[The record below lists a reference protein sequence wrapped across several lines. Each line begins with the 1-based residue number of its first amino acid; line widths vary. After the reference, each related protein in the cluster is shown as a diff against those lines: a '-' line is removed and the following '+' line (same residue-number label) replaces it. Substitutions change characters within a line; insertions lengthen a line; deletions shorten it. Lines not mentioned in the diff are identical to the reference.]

1 MELVKII
8 QQLADNFLSDTVAIR
23 RHLHAHPELSFNEY
37 QTSAFIQNKLSE
49 YGISFQN
56 GIADTGIVAIVEGQN
71 PGSRTVALRADMDA
85 LPIEEANNVPYKS
98 NNKGIMHACGH
109 DAHTASLLC
118 TARILTQI
126 KNQFEGTVKFI
137 FQPAEEKNP
146 GGASLMIKAGA
157 LENPKPAAII
167 GQHVYPLMAAG
178 KVGFKSGMMM
188 ASADEIYVRIKGK
201 GGHGAVPQLTIDP
214 IAISAQI
221 ITALQQIVSRKADPT
236 TPSVLT
242 FGRIASVGGTYNVI
256 PDEVR
261 LEGTFRTMD
270 EKWRFEAHQ
279 KMKQMACGIAEAMG
293 AVCEFDIEVG
303 YPYLIND
310 TDLTERCRQSAIEF
324 LGHENVEELPLR
336 MTAEDFAYYTHVTK
350 GCFYRLGTADFERG
364 ICSQVHT
371 PTFDIDEKS
380 LAVGAGL
387 MTWLALKELAYKER
401 EQNKS

>member
-1 MELVKII
+1 MDLQNHIK
-8 QQLADNFLSDTVAIR
+8 QLAADFLPDTILIR
-23 RHLHAHPELSFNEY
+23 RHLHTYPELSFKEY
-37 QTSAFIQNKLSE
+37 QTSEFIQKKLSE

-56 GIADTGIVAIVEGQN
+56 GIANTGIVALIEGQN
-71 PGSRTVALRADMDA
+71 PTTKTIALRADIDA

-98 NNKGIMHACGH
+98 QNKGIMHACGH

-118 TARILTQI
+118 SARILQQI
-126 KNQFEGTVKFI
+126 RHKFEGSVKFI

-146 GGASLMIKAGA
+146 GGASLMIKEGA

-188 ASADEIYVRIKGK
+188 ASADEIYVSIKGK

-221 ITALQQIVSRKADPT
+221 ITALQQIVSRTADPT
-236 TPSVLT
+236 VPSVLT

-256 PDEVR
+256 PNEVL
-261 LEGTFRTMD
+261 LEGTFRTMN

-293 AVCEFDIEVG
+293 ATCQFDIEVG

-310 TDLTERCRQSAIEF
+310 TDLTERCRQHAIAF
-324 LGHENVEELPLR
+324 LGEENVEELPIR

-350 GCFYRLGTADFERG
+350 GCFYRLGTADFARG
-364 ICSQVHT
+364 ITSQVHT

-380 LAVGAGL
+380 LLTGAGL
-387 MTWLALKELAYKER
+387 MTWLTLKELEAEA
-401 EQNKS
+401 Q